1 MAGWNQLRLSALI
14 GRKQEQ
20 LGADMNVSTSPTH
33 DISEEFAPDQP
44 SWARACVGFTVSTC
58 LIIALPLMLASV

>member
-1 MAGWNQLRLSALI
+1 MLTRQ
-14 GRKQEQ
+14 KQEH

-33 DISEEFAPDQP
+33 NVAEEFALDRP

-58 LIIALPLMLASV
+58 LIIALPLMLASI